1 MSINMGNDY
10 EFQREEINYIIK
22 ESEIIRKELVRLE
35 SSECRKNMDKN
46 MRLAA
51 VKFNTTIF
59 RELLR
64 RKEMCRLLMYY
75 KETTIVIHDDLY
87 D

>member
-1 MSINMGNDY
+1 MSTDV
-10 EFQREEINYIIK
+10 EFHKEELNYIIK

-35 SSECRKNMDKN
+35 SYECKKTMNEN

-51 VKFNTTIF
+51 VKFQTTIF

-64 RKEMCRLLMYY
+64 KKEIHRRLIYF
-75 KETTIVIHDDLY
+75 KEPTVIKDDCFY
-87 D
+87 F